1 MNKKKALISLA
12 AAVVIIGLFAGASAL
27 YNLLSERYFQ
37 PELAVTGTTSASDAG
52 AVSDSDSV
60 SLTPA
65 PDFLI
70 YDGNKEPVTLADFAG
85 KPMIVNF
92 WASRCVPCREEKPA
106 LEAAYKEYGEEIQF
120 LMVSLTDGVKET
132 RESADK
138 YVAKFGYTF
147 PVYYDE
153 DRTAL
158 HAFNV
163 FSSPMTFF
171 IDAEGNIVSYY
182 SGTITEELLNDG
194 IAMILPEE

>member
-1 MNKKKALISLA
+1 MKKQKAFAILALVSVILIA
-12 AAVVIIGLFAGASAL
+12 GAAVL
-27 YNLLSERYFQ
+27 YGYLSRRYFD
-37 PELAVTGTTSASDAG
+37 PELAVTDVVSESDQP
-52 AVSDSDSV
+52 SDSDAAEDEAAA
-60 SLTPA
+60 A

-70 YDGNKEPVTLADFAG
+70 YDGNSQPVTNADFAG

-106 LEAAYKEYGEEIQF
+106 FEAAYQEYGDDIHF

-132 RESADK
+132 RITADK

-171 IDAEGNIVSYY
+171 IDADGNILSYY
-182 SGTITEELLNDG
+182 SGTITEELLADG
-194 IAMILPEE
+194 IAMILPES